1 MRITCPICGE
11 RDRRE
16 FYYQGDAVALRRP
29 GPAASPKDWDAYLHL
44 RDNPA
49 GITRDLWYHEAGC
62 GAWLVVTRNTV
73 THEVSGAVLASD
85 AATDTGRDVGRA
97 QNGGAT

>member
-1 MRITCPICGE
+1 MRIKCPLCGE

-16 FYYQGDAVALRRP
+16 FYYQGDAIALKRP
-29 GPAASPKDWDAYLHL
+29 DADAGPEVWDDYLHN

-49 GITRDLWYHEAGC
+49 GATRDLWHHEAGC

-73 THEVSGAVLASD
+73 THAVLAVKLASD
-85 AATDTGRDVGRA
+85 EASA
-97 QNGGAT
+97 

>member
-1 MRITCPICGE
+1 MRITCPLCGE

-16 FYYQGDAVALRRP
+16 FYYQGDAIALMRP
-29 GPAASPKDWDAYLHL
+29 DGDAGPEVWDDYLHN

-49 GITRDLWYHEAGC
+49 GVTRDLWHHEAGC

-73 THEVSGAVLASD
+73 THEVSAVKLASD
-85 AATDTGRDVGRA
+85 EASA
-97 QNGGAT
+97 

>member
-16 FYYQGDAVALRRP
+16 FYYQGDAIALRRP
-29 GPAASPKDWDAYLHL
+29 DADDTPEEWDAYLHL

-49 GITRDLWYHEAGC
+49 GVTRDLWYHETGC
-62 GAWLVVTRNTV
+62 GAWLVVARNTV
-73 THEVSGAVLASD
+73 THEVLGTALASD
-85 AATDTGRDVGRA
+85 HGTGAA
-97 QNGGAT
+97 

>member
-1 MRITCPICGE
+1 MRITCPICGT

-16 FYYQGDAVALRRP
+16 FYIKGAAVAADRP
-29 GPAASPKDWDAYLHL
+29 APDAGEEAWDDMIHL

-49 GITRDLWYHEAGC
+49 GVTEELWHHEAGC

-73 THEVSGAVLASD
+73 THEVL
-85 AATDTGRDVGRA
+85 
-97 QNGGAT
+97 GATVLEDRG

>member
-16 FYYQGDAVALRRP
+16 FTYQGDSVALHRP
-29 GPAASPKDWDAYLHL
+29 DAAASPEDWDDYLHL

-49 GITRDLWYHEAGC
+49 GVTRDLWHHEAGC

-73 THEVSGAVLASD
+73 THEVLGAVLASD
-85 AATDTGRDVGRA
+85 AARA
-97 QNGGAT
+97 QAGGAA